1 MWHGFGN
8 ELVETELMVLKTDP
22 MNTLKIKLTALS
34 ILILLAISSFSFLA
48 AGNTN
53 LNVSDSYYFEEYF
66 DYEELNQQLELQLK
80 PAINIKIFNSNNQL
94 ILTGNES
101 EERVKICVDKSD
113 LLTEIDGMKYY
124 RLSYK

>member
-1 MWHGFGN
+1 
-8 ELVETELMVLKTDP
+8 